1 MPHNDYDIPVPG
13 NSQTAFWASTNTS
26 PQNAGLVFDRF
37 TPRLDNV
44 GSGEKSGEI
53 KKKAFNRVIHASKRS
68 DRDLFA
74 DWVKRWKKNAEAV
87 NAKPFSCISDWRL
100 VTGLGSKGTL
110 ETGFTFNR
118 YGFPYLPGSSLKGLA
133 RMAAL
138 TELSEKIGTQK
149 LDDLDET
156 LAKDEQDAFLES
168 FKRIDTGQ
176 QGLDLANLFR
186 KVFGTTAQA
195 GCAIFLDA
203 IPETLPR
210 LDLDIMN
217 PHYPDYYQGKE
228 PPTNWQSPQ
237 PIYFLTVAPK
247 TTYLFAVGWRSGT
260 PDITAFDQA
269 KRWLS
274 DGLQTLG
281 IGAKTSAGYGF
292 FTIPVEPPAPLPP
305 GYLRGTVVSFGAEGS
320 RSYGFIHADG
330 SAGKDLFVHQSKLA
344 SGLTTLKQGQRVIF
358 KRVKIPNKDDQAQ
371 DVRLDE

>member
-1 MPHNDYDIPVPG
+1 MLPRPYSIPIPG
-13 NSQTAFWASTNTS
+13 PTQAAFQHRDRDKA
-26 PQNAGLVFDRF
+26 QNPGLILDRF
-37 TPRLDNV
+37 APDWSLDSTLKKDGLMVVAEAATHADRRLFNAWV
-44 GSGEKSGEI
+44 ERWHKS
-53 KKKAFNRVIHASKRS
+53 AA
-68 DRDLFA
+68 
-74 DWVKRWKKNAEAV
+74 AV
-87 NAKPFSCISDWRL
+87 NAKPFPRISDWRL
-100 VTGLGSKGTL
+100 VAGLGRKGAL

-138 TELSEKIGTQK
+138 TELAEKIGTQK

-168 FKRIDTGQ
+168 FKKIDTGQ

-195 GCAIFLDA
+195 GCAVFVDA
-203 IPETLPR
+203 VPETLPT

-217 PHYPDYYQGKE
+217 PHYPDYYQGKA

-237 PIYFLTVAPK
+237 PIYFLTVAAQ
-247 TTYLFAVGWRSGT
+247 TTFLFAVGQRCGA
-260 PDITAFDQA
+260 PDQSALEAA

-292 FTIPVEPPAPLPP
+292 FSIPIKPPPPLPP
-305 GYLRGTVVSFGAEGS
+305 GYQRGTVVSFGEGPKK
-320 RSYGFIHADG
+320 SYGFIRVDD
-330 SAGKDLFVHQSKLA
+330 SAGDDLFVHRNNLSA
-344 SGLTTLKQGQRVIF
+344 NLTSLERGQRVVF